1 MAWILY
7 ALGLYLAVS
16 YGLMMYMVVKL
27 LLGRSMRMLVGPQDL
42 SVTKVP
48 TRLFVLLR
56 PTTSASRTTKWEED
70 QPQRKAA

>member
-27 LLGRSMRMLVGPQDL
+27 LLGRSMRMGPQDL

-48 TRLFVLLR
+48 PRLFVLLR